1 MSRREKSGRRTKYRG
16 VRDLGGG
23 EFLIRAYFR
32 DPKTGRERQKERL
45 VRARGVEQA
54 FEQKRALEEELL
66 VELDPGSW
74 DHGHQRPEPPRVTPV
89 HRGPTASPRGG
100 RTPGAVGG
108 SIGRSSSGGLTV
120 GDAARAWLKRRLE
133 EQRKDGRP
141 RLMPNTRERYEAA
154 VNRVIVPMLGDW
166 ELQRLTREDV
176 TRWRDHLA
184 KQYASAT
191 VNGYLGVLRA
201 LLADHDHDAAA
212 KTRALEEDDTRITED
227 EPNLLD
233 NERDLARFLGV
244 MQSDFPQHF
253 ALVGVLV
260 TTGMRIGTARALK
273 REDFDPERGV
283 IVARRRISA
292 GEIVEGV
299 KRRRT
304 AKDTVPLVDWVWAAV
319 ETEWSHHNRKQVES
333 GLAFPAANG
342 GLRSGSCL
350 NDAMA
355 EVRTS
360 LNLPRLTPHGLRRT
374 AAVMYR
380 RVASSAVS
388 MSVLGHLTEQ
398 MHRHYAV
405 VSTSEKQVA
414 AAQAFAKISEL
425 DDEADG
431 NGGARLQNRGPNRGP
446 TADRG

>member
-16 VRDLGGG
+16 VKDLGGG

-32 DPKTGRERQKERL
+32 DPQTGREKQKERL
-45 VRARGVEQA
+45 VQARGVEQA
-54 FEQKRALEEELL
+54 FEQKRALEDELL
-66 VELDPGSW
+66 SEFDPGSW
-74 DHGHQRPEPPRVTPV
+74 DRGHQRPEPPSATRIS
-89 HRGPTASPRGG
+89 RAPTVSPRADRKGNVAG
-100 RTPGAVGG
+100 V
-108 SIGRSSSGGLTV
+108 SIERSSSGGLTV
-120 GDAARAWLKRRLE
+120 ADAARTWLKRRLE

-141 RLMPNTRERYEAA
+141 RLMPNTRDRYENA
-154 VNRVIVPMLGDW
+154 VKRVIVPMLGDW
-166 ELQRLTREDV
+166 ELERLTREDV

-201 LLADHDHDAAA
+201 LLGDHDNDAAA
-212 KTRALEEDDTRITED
+212 KTRSLEEDDTRITED
-227 EPNLLD
+227 EPNLID
-233 NERDLARFLGV
+233 NEKDLARFLGV

-260 TTGMRIGTARALK
+260 TTGMRIGTARALSRK
-273 REDFDPERGV
+273 DFDPDRGV
-283 IVARRRISA
+283 ITARRRISA

-304 AKDTVPLVDWVWAAV
+304 ARDTVPLVDWVWAAV
-319 ETEWSHHNRKQVES
+319 QTEWGQHNRKQVES

-355 EVRTS
+355 EVRKS
-360 LNLPRLTPHGLRRT
+360 LDLPRLTPHGLRRT

-405 VSTSEKQVA
+405 VSTSEKQTA
-414 AAQAFAKISEL
+414 AARAFARISEL
-425 DDEADG
+425 DDEAEG
-431 NGGARLQNRGPNRGP
+431 NGSARLKNRGPNRGP